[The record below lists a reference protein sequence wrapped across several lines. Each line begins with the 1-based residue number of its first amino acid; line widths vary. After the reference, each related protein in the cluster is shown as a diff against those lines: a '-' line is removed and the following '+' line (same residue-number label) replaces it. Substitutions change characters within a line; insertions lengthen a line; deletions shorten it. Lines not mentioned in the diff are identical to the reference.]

1 MAKAIITIEDNE
13 NGARVSVEFDPPVSD
28 GTPGTTAVYLAMKA
42 LEGMKAAQPDAELI
56 DAE

>member
-13 NGARVSVEFDPPVSD
+13 DGAKVSVEFDPPVTD
-28 GTPGTTAVYLAMKA
+28 DMPGTTAVYLAMKA
-42 LEGMKAAQPDAELI
+42 LEGMRAVQDAELV